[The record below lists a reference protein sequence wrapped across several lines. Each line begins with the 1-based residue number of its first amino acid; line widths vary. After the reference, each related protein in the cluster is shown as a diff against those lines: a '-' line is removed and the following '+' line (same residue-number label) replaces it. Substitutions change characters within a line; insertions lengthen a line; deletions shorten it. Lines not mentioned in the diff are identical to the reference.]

1 MDSEVMNVLSGGSNF
16 ILRNEADLRSNK
28 PKSYTATI
36 SGFTSVYNIL
46 PGEVL
51 FLGSYEGTGTL
62 YVGISRHEMV
72 RYINLKTISVWKGQQ
87 LSKGQFIGTTYNR
100 PLQFEYC
107 TVYRQDSP
115 YPVRFNY
122 LTYYKQNPIDVLD
135 GIYWPYMEPTKHS
148 GIVRPG
154 TKVEFTEEERE
165 EWYSYETHIQ
175 GFKVSK

>member
-16 ILRNEADLRSNK
+16 ILHNEADLRSNK

-62 YVGISRHEMV
+62 YIAVSKHEMI
-72 RYINLKTISVWKGQQ
+72 RYMNLKTFSVWKGQQ
-87 LSKGQFIGTTYNR
+87 VTTGQYIGTTYNK

-107 TVYRQDSP
+107 TVYRQNSP
-115 YPVRFNY
+115 YPVRFDY
-122 LTYYKQNPIDVLD
+122 RTYYKQNPIDILD
-135 GIYWPYMEPTKHS
+135 GVYWPYREPVKHS

-154 TKVEFTEEERE
+154 TKVGFTEEEKE

-175 GFKVSK
+175 GFKITK